1 MKVKLPGSLEI
12 GFTQVLLVA
21 GIVFFAMA
29 MPGDLKYKIDAF
41 GFGVCHQIGTH
52 SFFVGEH
59 QLPLCARCSGIYL
72 GALSGLVL
80 LMGLKPRARRL
91 PARGVA
97 LMLGVFFLAMLVDGI
112 NSTLQTFGAGLWD
125 TTNFLRILTGA
136 LAGIAVV
143 FVFYPIF
150 NMSLWALDVSR
161 KERSIEHPFE
171 LVGCLVLAGI
181 LVALVVASADWL
193 YYPLAFVSLLG
204 LTALL
209 TMANT
214 ILVLIVSRR
223 EMEIRTIS
231 AALTPIL
238 IGLLVSLI
246 ELALLAWGRS
256 ALAPFMTNNLG
267 LPLVP
272 GLP

>member
-1 MKVKLPGSLEI
+1 
-12 GFTQVLLVA
+12 
-21 GIVFFAMA
+21 
-29 MPGDLKYKIDAF
+29 
-41 GFGVCHQIGTH
+41 
-52 SFFVGEH
+52 
-59 QLPLCARCSGIYL
+59 
-72 GALSGLVL
+72 
-80 LMGLKPRARRL
+80 
-91 PARGVA
+91 
-97 LMLGVFFLAMLVDGI
+97 
-112 NSTLQTFGAGLWD
+112 
-125 TTNFLRILTGA
+125 
-136 LAGIAVV
+136 
-143 FVFYPIF
+143 
-150 NMSLWALDVSR
+150 
-161 KERSIEHPFE
+161 
-171 LVGCLVLAGI
+171 
-181 LVALVVASADWL
+181 VALVVASADWL